1 MLSVTIFLL
10 GVPFTLRGSGAQSV
24 AQPDRHVTV
33 SEGAPVLLR
42 CNYTYG
48 ATPYLFWYVQH
59 PGQGL
64 QLLLKYVAGPSQVKG
79 IKSFEAEFKKSKTSF
94 HLEKA
99 SAHWSDAAVY
109 FCALSDTVL
118 RAAGGAEQKLHE
130 TWDFL

>member
-1 MLSVTIFLL
+1 MFSVTFLL
-10 GVPFTLRGSGAQSV
+10 LGMPFTLRGSGAQSV

-48 ATPYLFWYVQH
+48 ATPSLFWYFQP

-64 QLLLKYVAGPSQVKG
+64 QLLLKYMAGPSLVTG
-79 IKSFEAEFKKSKTSF
+79 IRDFKAEFKKSETSF

-99 SAHWSDAAVY
+99 SAQGNDAAMY
-109 FCALSDTVL
+109 FCAVSGTVPET
-118 RAAGGAEQKLHE
+118 AGGA
-130 TWDFL
+130 